1 MSELIIKNFSAG
13 INDNKIISEINL
25 RIKSGEIH
33 IIMGPNGSGK
43 TTFAKAIMKY
53 PKLKT
58 TGNII
63 LDRKDITRLS
73 TDKKAKLGLF
83 LQFQNPSEISDV
95 KYINFLYNAYT
106 SIKKGGNIENL
117 EKEIEINLKK
127 LDLKKEI
134 IERDLNFGFSG
145 GEKKKM
151 EIMQMLT
158 LNPKFA
164 ILDEPDSGLDVD
176 AIKNI
181 AEILNESIKKK
192 KLGVILITHYN
203 KIISYIKPDF
213 VHVLVNGKIV
223 ASGKESIAKEIETE
237 GFEKYIKNKV

>member
-223 ASGKESIAKEIETE
+223 ASGKKDIAKEIERE
-237 GFEKYIKNKV
+237 GFGKYTKK

>member
-1 MSELIIKNFSAG
+1 MIELIIKNFSAG

-223 ASGKESIAKEIETE
+223 ASGKKDIAKEIERE
-237 GFEKYIKNKV
+237 GFGKYIKK

>member
-223 ASGKESIAKEIETE
+223 ASGKKDIAKEIERE
-237 GFEKYIKNKV
+237 GFGKYIKK

>member
-1 MSELIIKNFSAG
+1 
-13 INDNKIISEINL
+13 
-25 RIKSGEIH
+25 
-33 IIMGPNGSGK
+33 
-43 TTFAKAIMKY
+43 
-53 PKLKT
+53 
-58 TGNII
+58 
-63 LDRKDITRLS
+63 
-73 TDKKAKLGLF
+73 
-83 LQFQNPSEISDV
+83 
-95 KYINFLYNAYT
+95 
-106 SIKKGGNIENL
+106 
-117 EKEIEINLKK
+117 
-127 LDLKKEI
+127 
-134 IERDLNFGFSG
+134 
-145 GEKKKM
+145 M

-223 ASGKESIAKEIETE
+223 ASGKKDIAKEIERE
-237 GFEKYIKNKV
+237 GFGKYIKK